1 MTRHTTDSREQSQDL
16 GNGEPSPR
24 HLESMILGMYHEMP
38 GLSLHLPQAA
48 RLFGLGSATCKCI
61 LDDLV
66 ERKAL
71 RRAAQGQYLR
81 AAGTPVQVWT
91 PQM

>member
-1 MTRHTTDSREQSQDL
+1 MTRQTVDRSEHPLGL
-16 GNGEPSPR
+16 GNGEPPPR
-24 HLESMILGMYHEMP
+24 QLESMILGMYHEMP
-38 GLSLHLPQAA
+38 GLCLHVAQAA

-71 RRAAQGQYLR
+71 RRAVQGQYLR